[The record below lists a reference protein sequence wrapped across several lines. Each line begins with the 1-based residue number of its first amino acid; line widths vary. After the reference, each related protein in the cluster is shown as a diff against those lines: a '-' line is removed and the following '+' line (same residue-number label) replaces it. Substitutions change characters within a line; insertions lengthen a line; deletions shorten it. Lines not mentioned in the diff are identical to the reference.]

1 MKRVE
6 VFFPAVDEVIAE
18 IIIAEL
24 SALGYDP
31 FWQDTDGLRAYI
43 DEEKLDKD
51 SLLRIQKKY
60 QNLSPMEFIVQTT
73 VPNEWDRV
81 KEQDP
86 EKKVIADRI
95 TILEPDSSDEAKTE
109 FSLRLNAQ
117 MAFGDGNH
125 PSTALCLEMML
136 AVDFK
141 NKAVVDVGTG
151 SGILA
156 IMAEKMGAASVLA
169 FDNNPWS
176 VEVSKEMMSL
186 NNSEK
191 IQVKHAEIE
200 EVVFAKGNYDIVL
213 ANLNMMVFNNE
224 FARVAALV
232 KKDGIMLVSGIMV
245 KDEDSIEAM
254 AIDNKLSVLR
264 SVSKSN
270 WVAKILGPC
279 D

>member
-31 FWQDTDGLRAYI
+31 FWQDNDGLRAYI

-136 AVDFK
+136 AIDFK

-232 KKDGIMLVSGIMV
+232 KKDGIILVSGIMV
-245 KDEDSIEAM
+245 KDEDSLEAM